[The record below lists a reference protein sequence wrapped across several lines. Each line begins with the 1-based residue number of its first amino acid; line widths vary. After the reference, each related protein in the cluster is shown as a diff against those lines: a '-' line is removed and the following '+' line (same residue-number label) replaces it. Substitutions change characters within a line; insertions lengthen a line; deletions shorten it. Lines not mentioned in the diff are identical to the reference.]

1 MRHVVVIGAGVIG
14 ASVALRLAQR
24 GVRVTVLDAGRVG
37 GGTSSTSFAWIGAS
51 HPALDP
57 YLDLNVRGV
66 AAWHALAAELGGPA
80 WLALPGCLT
89 WSDDPAEQA
98 RLDARVPLLEA
109 AGYAARVLDRAEA
122 AGLEP
127 GVELGRART
136 ACLYPDEGWV
146 DAPAMVEAVLAVAAG
161 LGAIVREDARVIGL
175 LRRSD
180 RVAGV
185 VLASG
190 EEIDADLVVSCC
202 GRWSAGIAALAGR
215 RLSLVDVEQPGSLA
229 VGLLV
234 TTTPAAEGPT
244 RMLYVDDLMLRPAGG
259 GRLLLHCDAHDRRVA
274 WDEATDPPPAPAH
287 DLVDLARGRIPGAA
301 TVTVESARIGL
312 RALPADYLPA
322 LGWLEDGLYLAVT
335 HSGVTLAPALGAL
348 VADELLEGHGTAPL
362 APFRPQRLLA

>member
-24 GVRVTVLDAGRVG
+24 GVRVTVLDAGRIG
-37 GGTSSTSFAWIGAS
+37 GGTSATSFAWIGAS

-66 AAWHALAAELGGPA
+66 AAWHALAAELGDPA
-80 WLALPGCLT
+80 WLTLPGCLT

-98 RLDARVPLLEA
+98 RLDARVPLLQA

-122 AGLEP
+122 QALEP
-127 GVELGRART
+127 DVDLGGART

-146 DAPAMVEAVLAVAAG
+146 DAPAMAAAVLAVARG
-161 LGAIVREDARVIGL
+161 LGATVYEDARVTGL
-175 LRRSD
+175 LRRGG

-185 VLASG
+185 VLAGGG
-190 EEIDADLVVSCC
+190 ELAADLVVSCC

-215 RLSLVDVEQPGSLA
+215 RLALVGVEEPGSLA

-234 TTTPAAEGPT
+234 TTTPTTSPT
-244 RMLYVDDLMLRPAGG
+244 RMLYVDDLMLRPGGG

-274 WDEATDPPPAPAH
+274 HDEPTDPPPAPAH
-287 DLVDLARGRIPGAA
+287 DLLDLARARVPGASDA
-301 TVTVESARIGL
+301 AVESARIGL
-312 RALPADYLPA
+312 RALPADHLPA
-322 LGWLEDGLYLAVT
+322 LGWLEEGLYLAVT
-335 HSGVTLAPALGAL
+335 HSGVTLAAALGPL
-348 VADELLEGHGTAPL
+348 IADEVLEGHASAPL
-362 APFRPQRLLA
+362 ASFRPDRLLS